1 MSRCWRKLILALPLL
16 AALPLAAVPEQPAGN
31 PPAPAD
37 GRRDPT
43 DAALL
48 RQEARAFLALPAE
61 RRERMIKLDE
71 DIQQAGS
78 PARQQHLRDVLR
90 RYADWLDRLPEHE
103 RRLITEAPT
112 KKIRLRRIRE
122 LREEQWL
129 RRQPKAV
136 RNGLAA
142 LRAVA
147 AVGLTL
153 PRFAGAELRLAG
165 PLLAPAPDG
174 QPFLIARLRQQ
185 ERRRRHEW
193 QIALRHWDDLGKR
206 PLPTRLSDFTDEV
219 RKYVAE
225 YLMPMLSPEERAL
238 LKAAEGQ
245 LRFPYVLVHLA
256 DQHPPA
262 LPGEYGPKTFKELPT
277 DVQERIKKFVMVKGP
292 KAGGEPTLKKKIL
305 AADGRW
311 PKFAIEVTRMA
322 ALAFKGKGIKLSARY
337 EFWPAH
343 LSELSPEVQKFV
355 KEKLPAKLNGDEKTL
370 LARSQGKWPDYPQ
383 TIQELATRHGLQVP
397 WQTLPGLRKNWDFYR
412 IGSRRSSEQLP
423 GLGEVGL
430 VLLEPAPRAPAAVN
444 AVFARLPVLPALS
457 DGPFWPRRED
467 RR

>member
-1 MSRCWRKLILALPLL
+1 MSRCWCWRKLILAVPLL
-16 AALPLAAVPEQPAGN
+16 VALPLAAVPEQPAGS
-31 PPAPAD
+31 PPAAAE
-37 GRRDPT
+37 GRKDPT

-90 RYADWLDRLPEHE
+90 RYADWLNRLPEHE
-103 RRLITEAPT
+103 RRLVTEAPT
-112 KKIRLRRIRE
+112 RKVRLRRIGE
-122 LREEQWL
+122 LRQEQWL

-142 LRAVA
+142 FQAVA

-153 PRFAGAELRLAG
+153 PPWSAGAGLRLAG
-165 PLLAPAPDG
+165 PLMVPAPDG
-174 QPFLIARLRQQ
+174 QTFLIARLRQQ

-219 RKYVAE
+219 RKYVTE

-256 DQHPPA
+256 DRHPPA

-277 DVQERIKKFVMVKGP
+277 DVQERIKKIVVTPKAL
-292 KAGGEPTLKKKIL
+292 KAGGELILKQKIR
-305 AADGRW
+305 AAEGKW
-311 PKFAIEVTRMA
+311 PDFAIAVTRMTA
-322 ALAFKGKGIKLSARY
+322 QARKEKGLKLSLDY
-337 EFWPAH
+337 ELWPSH
-343 LSELSPEVQKFV
+343 QWELSAEVKKFI
-355 KEKLPAKLNGDEKTL
+355 KEKLTTRLNGDEKTL
-370 LARSQGKWPDYPQ
+370 LARSQGKWPDYPK
-383 TIQELATRHGLQVP
+383 TIEELATRHGLQVP

-412 IGSRRSSEQLP
+412 IGSRKQ
-423 GLGEVGL
+423 
-430 VLLEPAPRAPAAVN
+430 
-444 AVFARLPVLPALS
+444 
-457 DGPFWPRRED
+457 
-467 RR
+467 